1 MKILVDE
8 NMPYARE
15 LFSRLGEVKAV
26 PGRPIPVS
34 ELDDADALM
43 VRSVTKVNEA
53 LLTGKGVKFVG
64 TATAGTD
71 HVDDQWLK
79 QAGIG
84 FSAAPGCNAIAVVE
98 YVFSSLLMLAERD
111 GFALKDRTVGI
122 VGVGNVGGRLQKRL
136 EAWGIRTLLC
146 DPPRKDNGDEGD
158 FRTLDELVDECDV
171 ITFHTP
177 LFKEGPYKTLHL
189 ADEKL
194 IRRLKAGTILINA
207 CRGPVVDNAAL
218 LACLD
223 EGQELSVVLDVWE
236 PEPDLNV
243 ALLNKVDVG
252 TAHIAGYTLEGKA
265 RGTTQVFEAYSAFI
279 GHPQQVALDTL
290 LPAPEFGRIT
300 LHGPLDEATL
310 KDWCIWCMMCAAMT
324 RCCVKWRVFRVSLTS
339 CAKIT
344 LSAASGLPCMSC
356 AMTRQRRGCC
366 INWDLTPFTTR
377 HVNVFLMLPVGCSGR
392 DAFYFWSKPPCLKA
406 GTLPFWVPLAP
417 WAKPCLKPLLSVSS
431 RWVRFT
437 HWRVPTAQENI
448 CVSAANP

>member
-15 LFSRLGEVKAV
+15 LFSRLGNVKAV
-26 PGRPIPVS
+26 PGRPIPVN

-53 LLTGKGVKFVG
+53 LLAGKAIKFVG

-71 HVDDQWLK
+71 HVDDRWLA

-136 EAWGIRTLLC
+136 EALGIRTMLC
-146 DPPRKDNGDEGD
+146 DPPRKDNGDDGD
-158 FRTLDELVDECDV
+158 FRSLDELVEQCDV
-171 ITFHTP
+171 LTFHTP
-177 LFKEGPYKTLHL
+177 LFKEGPYKSLHL
-189 ADEKL
+189 ADEAL

-207 CRGPVVDNAAL
+207 CRGPVVD
-218 LACLD
+218 
-223 EGQELSVVLDVWE
+223 
-236 PEPDLNV
+236 V
-243 ALLNKVDVG
+243 A

-300 LHGPLDEATL
+300 LHGPLDQATL
-310 KDWCIWCMMCAAMT
+310 KRLVHLVYDVRRDDALLRKVAGIPGEFDKLRKNYVERREWSSLYVMCDDA
-324 RCCVKWRVFRVSLTS
+324 
-339 CAKIT
+339 
-344 LSAASGLPCMSC
+344 SAA
-356 AMTRQRRGCC
+356 
-366 INWDLTPFTTR
+366 
-377 HVNVFLMLPVGCSGR
+377 
-392 DAFYFWSKPPCLKA
+392 
-406 GTLPFWVPLAP
+406 TLLHKLGFNAVHHPA
-417 WAKPCLKPLLSVSS
+417 
-431 RWVRFT
+431 
-437 HWRVPTAQENI
+437 H
-448 CVSAANP
+448 

>member
-15 LFSRLGEVKAV
+15 LFSRLGDVQAV
-26 PGRPIPVS
+26 PGRPIPQ
-34 ELDDADALM
+34 EALTDADALM

-53 LLTGKGVKFVG
+53 LLSGKTIKFVG

-71 HVDDQWLK
+71 HVDQAWLQ

-98 YVFSSLLMLAERD
+98 YVFSALLMLAERD
-111 GFALKDRTVGI
+111 GFALADRTVGI

-136 EAWGIRTLLC
+136 EALGIKTLLC
-146 DPPRKDNGDEGD
+146 DPPRADRGDEGD
-158 FRTLDELVDECDV
+158 FRSLDELVQQAD
-171 ITFHTP
+171 ILTFHTP
-177 LFKEGPYKTLHL
+177 LFKDGQYKTLHL
-189 ADEKL
+189 ADEAL
-194 IRRLKAGTILINA
+194 ISRLQPGAILINA

-218 LACLD
+218 LTCLD
-223 EGQELSVVLDVWE
+223 EGQDISVVLDVWE

-310 KDWCIWCMMCAAMT
+310 KRLVHLVYDVRRDDALLRKVAGIPGEFDKLRKNYLERREWSSLYVMCDDAPAA
-324 RCCVKWRVFRVSLTS
+324 
-339 CAKIT
+339 A
-344 LSAASGLPCMSC
+344 
-356 AMTRQRRGCC
+356 
-366 INWDLTPFTTR
+366 
-377 HVNVFLMLPVGCSGR
+377 
-392 DAFYFWSKPPCLKA
+392 
-406 GTLPFWVPLAP
+406 
-417 WAKPCLKPLLSVSS
+417 LLHQLGFNAVHHPA
-431 RWVRFT
+431 R
-437 HWRVPTAQENI
+437 
-448 CVSAANP
+448 